1 MARRILQT
9 LSAHGSW
16 SARLTAQL
24 LEFLPLLSAAV
35 AREVLPALPQIVG
48 ESDNEVRLLLEAL
61 KQLMSAE
68 RTLLLPVKSLSAA
81 VNCRCSIWVMT
92 LPPGW
97 AVRLVSVMFVSG
109 SRRV

>member
-1 MARRILQT
+1 MDDAALRAAPSLLHHPGTQDASAAALLDRLPLEEPAVARRILQT

-48 ESDNEVRLLLEAL
+48 ESDNEARLLLEA
-61 KQLMSAE
+61 
-68 RTLLLPVKSLSAA
+68 
-81 VNCRCSIWVMT
+81 
-92 LPPGW
+92 
-97 AVRLVSVMFVSG
+97 
-109 SRRV
+109 